1 MSTYYGPDGTD
12 LSQSPELRSEFQRYI
27 GNENLEVKLNRLAE
41 DPKIQESIAEMQADI
56 KAGRRDLDP
65 GKSYH
70 HNKVIA
76 NLFNKARRRA
86 WAKMTQQ
93 SEVQTLMQE
102 QQDLER
108 RQRLKLKKTQE
119 YQPLLQMSK

>member
-1 MSTYYGPDGTD
+1 
-12 LSQSPELRSEFQRYI
+12 
-27 GNENLEVKLNRLAE
+27 
-41 DPKIQESIAEMQADI
+41 MQADI
-56 KAGRRDLDP
+56 RACRKDLDP

-102 QQDLER
+102 QQDRER